1 MSALCDLFEHTV
13 DAVFGIDENRDVR
26 FWNKACEDLL
36 GFSSQQAIGQPCAE
50 LLCGE
55 DLLGNKMCGIKCPIA
70 QSSDIQTPNDDFDLV
85 LKPEESKPV
94 MVNIGSYYVSQSE
107 QKNSQDV
114 QVFHSMRPVNCH
126 QLIQRLANDSCTVE
140 QDNKKIH
147 KLSKREY
154 EVLRLLAKGIISK
167 NIANQLDISPAT
179 VRNHVKSIYA
189 KIEVHNRAEA
199 ISYAMRHGII

>member
-1 MSALCDLFEHTV
+1 MSALYGMFEHTA
-13 DAVFGIDENRDVR
+13 DAVFGIDKNRDVR

-36 GFSSQQAIGQPCAE
+36 GLSSQQAIGQPCAK

-55 DLLGNKMCGIKCPIA
+55 DLRGNKMCGTGCPIA
-70 QSSDIQTPNDDFDLV
+70 QSADIQTPNSDFDLV
-85 LKPEESKPV
+85 LKSEKSKPV

-107 QKNSQDV
+107 QKNSQEV

-126 QLIQRLANDSCTVE
+126 QLIQRLANDSCAADQGNE
-140 QDNKKIH
+140 KIH

-154 EVLRLLAKGIISK
+154 EVLRLLAKGSISK
-167 NIANQLDISPAT
+167 NVADQLGISPAT

-199 ISYAMRHGII
+199 ISYAMRHGIT